1 MGYHVK
7 NSKRI
12 IVGITG
18 ATGVIYGIKLLE
30 ALKQKENIETHLII
44 SEWSAKNIELETN
57 YCLDDVLEL
66 ADYNYDNNNLAAKIS
81 SGSFRSSGMIVI
93 PCSMKTLS
101 AISSGFAY
109 NLIARVADVML
120 KEHHPLILVPRETPL
135 NVIHLENM
143 NKLARI
149 GVHIMPPMPSF
160 YHKPKTIDDLL
171 DHFTGRVLDLIG
183 IEHEMKGRWGGV

>member
-1 MGYHVK
+1 MK
-7 NSKRI
+7 KRI

-30 ALKQKENIETHLII
+30 ALKQKEDIETHLII

-183 IEHEMKGRWGGV
+183 IEHEMKGRWGGE

>member
-30 ALKQKENIETHLII
+30 ALKQKEDIETHLII

>member
-30 ALKQKENIETHLII
+30 ALKQKEDIETHLII

-183 IEHEMKGRWGGV
+183 IEHEMKGRWGGE